1 MSDTNFS
8 KIELDRVIKTQKQK
22 KTPGPDNCPA
32 ELIKWLNDDNR
43 NLLLDCYN
51 DILET
56 NAYPDSFKFANI
68 VSIYQK
74 GDATKMQNY
83 RPISLLQ
90 VLYKIFAGLIKIRLI
105 ETYDPW
111 IQQNQFGFRPKKS
124 TTQAIFIARRL
135 MDMAERTGSNL
146 SIILL
151 DWKMAFDKVNQ
162 EKLKESFTKTPYSS
176 SNDDGITTYLR

>member
-8 KIELDRVIKTQKQK
+8 KIELDRVIKTLKQK

-68 VSIYQK
+68 VSIYRK

-83 RPISLLQ
+83 RPISLLRSLQ

-111 IQQNQFGFRPKKS
+111 IQQSQFGFRPKKS

-146 SIILL
+146 SIMLL
-151 DWKMAFDKVNQ
+151 DWKMAFNA
-162 EKLKESFTKTPYSS
+162 SFTKTPYSS